1 MNESEA
7 LASALSTEHQAIY
20 AYGVLGAR
28 LDDSTRSLALAAFD
42 AHRTRRNAL
51 LAALRTRKLPAPGP
65 AASYDVTVAS
75 PSQALALAVRV
86 ESEVGV
92 RWRDVVGSTDDPML
106 RALSVPALQ
115 DSAVRAA
122 RWRRVAGTIPATV
135 ALPGTG

>member
-28 LDDSTRSLALAAFD
+28 LDDRSRSLALAAFD
-42 AHRTRRNAL
+42 AHRTRRDAV
-51 LAALRTRKLPAPGP
+51 LAVLRTRRLPTPGP

-86 ESEVGV
+86 EVEVGV
-92 RWRDVVGSTDDPML
+92 RWRDVVAATDDPTL

-122 RWRRVAGTIPATV
+122 QWRKAAGTTPITV
-135 ALPGTG
+135 PLPGVG